1 MRIKS
6 KLISI
11 YLIGAVMSIITIVFV
26 LMAYSS
32 IREDFSDVMNQPIK
46 KIDLLKKIE
55 KNVMSLLA
63 STSEVGLMYAEKVEE
78 GHINQFQTGKN
89 QNEEKKELSSLQIDK
104 EENNKSQFDE
114 EIKIEKNEALDSA
127 DKLNLSVNE
136 YEVLI
141 NMTSEEE
148 KQSFLQ
154 IKNKSNELIK
164 ESLNIIQLKE
174 KGLAG
179 VSILERKDVLE
190 SIEDS
195 ILTNIES
202 LYKLQIS
209 ELREKQEHVNTTIS
223 NSTKNT
229 IFIFLSAVVLTI
241 VFGFL
246 VSNSINKSLNKLKEA
261 SYEIGNG
268 NLDFIL
274 DTEGNDEV
282 SDLAKD
288 FQKMTIQLKDS
299 QNEILSSK
307 NFVENIFS
315 SMAEMVLVVEEDGT
329 IKKVNDSTLNLLGFT
344 EEEIIGKPIKFL
356 TQQDSFL
363 SKEEFEFMLKHKEL
377 VEVEKQFFSKDGK
390 SFPVLI
396 SSSLIQGKNA
406 FAVIVAKDITK
417 LKKDEQKLKDYS
429 VELEK
434 SNKEYEQ
441 LTYSYQQMTEDLRR
455 SGSELINAVNF
466 NNNIMNSMVDFVVVV
481 DLDLKIQRVNPA
493 TLRLNGYEEHEL
505 IGNSVNM
512 LMADRPFNEKGIQAL
527 RKRGFV
533 NNLEKLNRC
542 KDGSIIPITISMSV
556 LKDEQGEDMAIVC
569 VGKDITENIKARKSI
584 EESNEKLRQSN
595 RELQDF
601 AYVASHDLQEPLRKI
616 QAFGDRLTRKYTAT
630 LGDEGN
636 DYLQRMIQA
645 AGRMQ
650 RLINDLLTFSRITTK
665 AQPFQLIDVKK
676 VTEEVISDLEVRIEE
691 TKAEVEIGELPQIE
705 ADPVQMRQL
714 MQNLIGNA
722 LKFSQSGKAPIIKVY
737 SQEYFDKGAS
747 FIIDEQNVET
757 TGSAEKMCQIVVQD
771 NGIGFDEK
779 YLNKIFTVFQR
790 LHGRNEYEGSGV
802 GLAVCRKIV
811 ERHGGNITAK
821 SKEGEGSTFLITLP
835 IIQTQEDI
843 NNNENGL

>member
-1 MRIKS
+1 MRIKT

-11 YLIGAVMSIITIVFV
+11 YLIGAVMSIITIAFV
-26 LMAYSS
+26 LLAYSS
-32 IREDFSDVMNQPIK
+32 ISDDFSVVMNQPIK
-46 KIDLLKKIE
+46 KIDILKKIE
-55 KNVMSLLA
+55 KNVMALLA
-63 STSEVGLMYAEKVEE
+63 STSEVGLMVAEKVEE
-78 GHINQFQTGKN
+78 SHINQFQSIKN
-89 QNEEKKELSSLQIDK
+89 KNEEKEEDGSLLSNVKEAQ
-104 EENNKSQFDE
+104 KSEFDE
-114 EIKIEKNEALDSA
+114 EIELEKKEALDSA
-127 DKLNLSVNE
+127 ERLNRSINE

-148 KQSFLQ
+148 KQNFLQ
-154 IKNKSNELIK
+154 IKNKSLELIK
-164 ESLNIIQLKE
+164 ESLNFIQLKE

-179 VSILERKDVLE
+179 EPILEKKEVLE

-195 ILTNIES
+195 IINNIDS
-202 LYKLQIS
+202 LYKLQLN
-209 ELREKQEHVNTTIS
+209 ELREKQEHVGITIS
-223 NSTKNT
+223 NSTTNT
-229 IFIFLSAVVLTI
+229 IFIFLAAVALTV

-246 VSNSINKSLNKLKEA
+246 VSSSINQSINKLKQA

-268 NLDFIL
+268 NLDLIL
-274 DTEGNDEV
+274 NTDGNDEICE
-282 SDLAKD
+282 LAKD

-329 IKKVNDSTLNLLGFT
+329 IRKVNESTVNLLGFN
-344 EEEIIGKPIKFL
+344 EEELIGKPIKFL
-356 TQQDSFL
+356 TQQDTFL
-363 SKEEFEFMLKHKEL
+363 TNDEFESMLKRKEL
-377 VEVEKQFFSKDGK
+377 VEIEKIFIGKDGK

-396 SSSLIQGKNA
+396 SSSLIQGKDG

-417 LKKDEQKLKDYS
+417 LKKDEQKLKDYAI
-429 VELEK
+429 ELEK

-441 LTYSYQQMTEDLRR
+441 LTFSYQQMTEDLRR

-493 TLRLNGYEEHEL
+493 TLKLNGYEEHEL

-542 KDGSIIPITISMSV
+542 KDGSIIPITLSMSV
-556 LKDEQGEDMAIVC
+556 LKDELGEDMAIVC
-569 VGKDITENIKARKSI
+569 VGKDITESLKARKSI

-616 QAFGDRLTRKYTAT
+616 QAFGDRLTRKYTIA

-665 AQPFQLIDVKK
+665 AQPFQLIDVKQ
-676 VTEEVISDLEVRIEE
+676 VTEEVISDLEVRIED
-691 TKAEVEIGELPQIE
+691 TNAAVEIGELPKID

-714 MQNLIGNA
+714 MQNLISNA

-747 FIIDEQNVET
+747 FIIDDQNVET
-757 TGSAEKMCQIVVQD
+757 TGSAAKMCQIVVQD

-779 YLNKIFTVFQR
+779 YLDKIFTVFQR

-835 IIQTQEDI
+835 INQSQEETI
-843 NNNENGL
+843 NHEN